1 MKTKHAAK
9 KFNWHIVQ
17 THSDLYLYG
26 PRPDLASA
34 SAKCEVHRRA
44 PKSTWD
50 ILASRPAALFRF
62 FPFVFLCFLVP
73 DVQVQILASH
83 HRWHHRHAFAWI
95 FHTARRDSRYSA
107 GCCCK
112 SSNNNPPV
120 SDRSGLRSAERLCW
134 ALHGSRA
141 FGTNAR
147 GTLCLG
153 VRPPHLSN
161 APGPCA
167 NFQEEVSQAGGGP
180 WKTLFPTKS
189 PPRKKNVVDVKIR
202 KREAH
207 CVGTP

>member
-9 KFNWHIVQ
+9 KIQ
-17 THSDLYLYG
+17 
-26 PRPDLASA
+26 LAYCSNA
-34 SAKCEVHRRA
+34 LRSIPLWA
-44 PKSTWD
+44 PSRSSVSLCQMRSPQEGTEIWD

-189 PPRKKNVVDVKIR
+189 PPRKKMWLMC
-202 KREAH
+202 AH
-207 CVGTP
+207 PAG